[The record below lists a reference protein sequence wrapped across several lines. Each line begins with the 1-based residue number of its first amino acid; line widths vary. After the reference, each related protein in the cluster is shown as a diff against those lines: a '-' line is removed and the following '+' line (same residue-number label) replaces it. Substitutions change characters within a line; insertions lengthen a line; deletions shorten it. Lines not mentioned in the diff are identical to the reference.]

1 MAILFYLG
9 QVPAQWFTEAGDGV
23 LSGGVLRFFEVGT
36 SSPKAVYSD
45 YQGTTA
51 AGTSV
56 TLDTSGRAN
65 VFLNG
70 LYSVTLEDADGVQIG
85 PKVDGV
91 GDGSAL
97 GLTTTS
103 VVANYDGLRA
113 LDGDDAR
120 AATVEG
126 RVSSGDGGAGLFV
139 WDILATDPDDGGTI
153 LKPTSNPTAGRWRRV
168 IGDTIDPRW
177 YGVVMDGTT
186 VNVST
191 FAVAVAASVSM
202 KSRLHFE
209 GGYCRLASNATIP
222 ANARLSCGMRG
233 GITST
238 SAAVLLHFAAGSR
251 FDGGAPECFAGQLQ
265 PMFALGTA
273 DEIPLSWMGA
283 ANAEARLDK
292 WAAADGGALYLGLD
306 VVLSSSSLPTFVASS
321 RLIPRGGRIT
331 VTGVG
336 QNLSIEVEYDGFA
349 SFVTW
354 ANVAAIGTV
363 FVGNRECRPEWFG
376 AVGNGSTDDTVPM
389 LAALKTGRV
398 EFARKAARYKVAN
411 NLTVGAIDISG
422 VMRGALA
429 SGTISSDPATIPSPC
444 IIMAD
449 GKSISTSNG
458 DCSLSG
464 IGFYAKEVG
473 GGIDCGTADFYAAGC
488 VIACY
493 NFAGIEADGI
503 GQVVDSY
510 LNSSLVFAAGTRAFS
525 NIRTNAEPARRL
537 FGEVTQLEGAYITD
551 CANGSADYD
560 AVLTTDADGLVSPKH
575 SLSLETISLE
585 TISVDAVT
593 PRADGFKRVDSTYTV
608 QDSDPQI
615 LIVDPTTAP
624 VTVTLPKAAAA
635 TLKLRYI
642 MCAYAGDSNNVIVT
656 GDVFTDARIPE
667 GYTFRTLGIFI
678 YDEIAEKWAW
688 G

>member
-65 VFLNG
+65 VFLDG

-103 VVANYDGLRA
+103 VVANYDALRA
-113 LDGDDAR
+113 LDGGDAR

-126 RVSSGDGGAGLFV
+126 RVSSGDGGSGLFV
-139 WDILATDPDDGGTI
+139 WDAVATDPDDGGTI

-177 YGVVMDGTT
+177 YGVAMDGTT
-186 VNVST
+186 ANDST

-238 SAAVLLHFAAGSR
+238 SAAVLLYFAAGSR

-292 WAAADGGALYLGLD
+292 WAAADSGAARLILD
-306 VVLSSSSLPTFVASS
+306 VVLSSSSLPAFVSGS

-331 VTGVG
+331 VTGTA
-336 QNLSIEVEYDGFA
+336 QNLAVEVEYDGFEA
-349 SFVTW
+349 FLTW
-354 ANVAAIGTV
+354 ANVAAIGAV
-363 FVGNRECRPEWFG
+363 SVGLRPCRPEWFG
-376 AVGNGSTDDTVPM
+376 ALGNGSSDDTVTM
-389 LAALKTGRV
+389 LAAMRAGRV
-398 EFARKAARYKVAN
+398 ELAKANASYRIASD
-411 NLTVGAIDISG
+411 LTVASIDVVGIL
-422 VMRGALA
+422 RGGLA
-429 SGTISSDPATIPSPC
+429 SGATIPTPR
-444 IIMAD
+444 IVMAD
-449 GKSISTSNG
+449 GKKIDTSDG
-458 DCSLSG
+458 SCTLSG
-464 IGFYAKEVG
+464 IGFYAKEAG
-473 GGIDCGTADFYAAGC
+473 GGIYCGEGNFSADGC
-488 VIACY
+488 VMACY
-493 NFAGIEADGI
+493 NGAGIETTGNGEI
-503 GQVVDSY
+503 TDSY
-510 LNSSLVFAAGTRAFS
+510 LNNPLILVAGVRSIS
-525 NIRTNAEPARRL
+525 NVRGSANQERRL

-575 SLSLETISLE
+575 TLSLE
-585 TISVDAVT
+585 TISVDSIT
-593 PRADGFKRVDSTYTV
+593 PQADGFKRVNSNYTV

-615 LIVDPTTAP
+615 LIVDPTTAS

-642 MCAYAGDSNNVIVT
+642 MCAYAGDLNIVTVT
-656 GDVFTDARIPE
+656 GDVFTDAYLPQTSTPQI
-667 GYTFRTLGIFI
+667 FALRTLGIFI